1 MCIKLRDKQDSGM
14 ENLFL
19 LLFHTVDEQWR
30 IFSSTQM
37 HIYKYPICRNKRPPR
52 NKRSPKTVI
61 FQRGEYIKPMNFNG
75 WFFKGGSTWNQ

>member
-14 ENLFL
+14 GNLFL

-37 HIYKYPICRNKRPPR
+37 HIYKVPYL
-52 NKRSPKTVI
+52 PK
-61 FQRGEYIKPMNFNG
+61 
-75 WFFKGGSTWNQ
+75 